1 MQTALAAAAV
11 ALQQL
16 LRWAHLALLAL
27 HLLRAGTAPQL
38 AYAGPAAGSS
48 GDNGEA
54 SASAAPRAAAPADQQ
69 QQQPIV
75 PVIDFLSAATT
86 GAVEHLRHTLMD
98 AGAGLE
104 PKMRALERTA
114 SSVQD
119 TLFQA
124 ARAHSEAVRS
134 NPQGEQWGGGRRGS
148 GQACCGD
155 RLRPWGTILRDLLGS
170 CRRMRPA
177 PAPWPAACSQP
188 LPRPLP
194 SRLSHSR
201 HVEAAQHHCG
211 PVRGGEAAR
220 RRVCAGAKLWGGGV
234 WGGLAGACG
243 ATPAGA
249 RTSLPSHALMRMPL
263 PPSPLPGV
271 R

>member
-134 NPQGEQWGGGRRGS
+134 NPQVGMWKQPSIIAVLSEEEK
-148 GQACCGD
+148 
-155 RLRPWGTILRDLLGS
+155 LRDAVFAQVYAEL
-170 CRRMRPA
+170 
-177 PAPWPAACSQP
+177 SQKDNN
-188 LPRPLP
+188 
-194 SRLSHSR
+194 SLSFN
-201 HVEAAQHHCG
+201 VAQQQ
-211 PVRGGEAAR
+211 P
-220 RRVCAGAKLWGGGV
+220 
-234 WGGLAGACG
+234 
-243 ATPAGA
+243 
-249 RTSLPSHALMRMPL
+249 
-263 PPSPLPGV
+263 
-271 R
+271 